1 MAIHF
6 YRTSIEFVSLNS
18 HSKQYCK
25 IAKNWSL
32 HFTLNSLITAE
43 SPNLEHCYRNNS
55 PQRSTRLTRPAN
67 WQPRESSAAR
77 KCKQLRKPTKSHGLI
92 NPREIQLNPGH
103 NTRKKTLDN
112 TVSIFI
118 DFRSHLLNSNPTCNP
133 RPFHINHAI
142 LLWRWLAWLALHA
155 ATMQMIL
162 RRKIPFHS
170 PPMNYLQLLRW
181 RTPNSDDFPPCRSPP
196 V

>member
-25 IAKNWSL
+25 IAKDLSL

-55 PQRSTRLTRPAN
+55 PLRSTRLTRPAN
-67 WQPRESSAAR
+67 WQPRELSAAR
-77 KCKQLRKPTKSHGLI
+77 KNARNFENQLKSHGLM

-142 LLWRWLAWLALHA
+142 LLWRWSVWLSLHA
-155 ATMQMIL
+155 ATMQIIL

-170 PPMNYLQLLRW
+170 APMKYL
-181 RTPNSDDFPPCRSPP
+181 
-196 V
+196 